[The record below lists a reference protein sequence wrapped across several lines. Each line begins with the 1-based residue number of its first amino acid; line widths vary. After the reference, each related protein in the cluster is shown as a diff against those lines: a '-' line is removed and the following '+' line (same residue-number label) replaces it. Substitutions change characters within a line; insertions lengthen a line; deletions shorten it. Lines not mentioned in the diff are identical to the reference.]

1 MNKIAQQNY
10 ILENYQPD
18 NHTSYKNNLT
28 YPLVFFVTSSGQN
41 KILNEFI
48 SCGII
53 TVSPTWPVS
62 FIRVHTGVY
71 EWGSE
76 HNT

>member
-1 MNKIAQQNY
+1 MNKIAQQKY

-18 NHTSYKNNLT
+18 NYTSYKNNLT
-28 YPLVFFVTSSGQN
+28 YLLVLFVTNSEQN

-53 TVSPTWPVS
+53 TVSPTWPLS
-62 FIRVHTGVY
+62 FIREHTG
-71 EWGSE
+71 GI
-76 HNT
+76 